1 MSERKNVTTTTVRRS
16 LLGVFAG
23 GLLGAAATATLTL
36 PAANAAPDTCSASG
50 VANTITS
57 VSQSFSSY
65 LVSHPETDKALT
77 DIAKQPGTVAEAS
90 YQAYWTNNPAV
101 ADELRTIQ
109 QPVNDL
115 QEKCGIQLTPSQAVS
130 ALEAI

>member
-1 MSERKNVTTTTVRRS
+1 MQRHELKEQRMSERKNVTTTTVRRS

-57 VSQSFSSY
+57 ASQSFSSY

-77 DIAKQPGTVAEAS
+77 DIAKQPGTVAAGVV
-90 YQAYWTNNPAV
+90 PGV
-101 ADELRTIQ
+101 LDQ
-109 QPVNDL
+109 QPGR
-115 QEKCGIQLTPSQAVS
+115 CR
-130 ALEAI
+130 